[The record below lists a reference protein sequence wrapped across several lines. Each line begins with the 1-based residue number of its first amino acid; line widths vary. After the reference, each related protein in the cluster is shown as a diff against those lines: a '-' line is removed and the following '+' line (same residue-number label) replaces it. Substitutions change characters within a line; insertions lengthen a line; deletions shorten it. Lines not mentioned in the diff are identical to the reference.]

1 MSDVKIED
9 LSPVPFFAH
18 FLEGQ
23 FSKDLS
29 AEEMKA
35 VLGGS
40 IVTMVAP
47 SDQEGMPVGEVPD
60 IQELLRRVRE
70 RVGQIPSLPLPGS
83 PVTLAYP
90 SDQEGVPLYP
100 SRPRTRPRRRGPRPF
115 ARGGR
120 ERRSRRR

>member
-9 LSPVPFFAH
+9 LPPVPFFAH

-23 FSKDLS
+23 FSRELT

-60 IQELLRRVRE
+60 AQGLLRRIRE
-70 RVGQIPSLPLPGS
+70 LVGQIPGHSFPGS
-83 PVTLAYP
+83 PLTQVTLAYP
-90 SDQEGVPLYP
+90 SDGEVAPL
-100 SRPRTRPRRRGPRPF
+100 
-115 ARGGR
+115 
-120 ERRSRRR
+120 

>member
-23 FSKDLS
+23 FSKELS
-29 AEEMKA
+29 AEQMKA

-60 IQELLRRVRE
+60 VQELLRRVGE
-70 RVGQIPSLPLPGS
+70 LVGQIPSQPLPGR
-83 PVTLAYP
+83 PAT
-90 SDQEGVPLYP
+90 D
-100 SRPRTRPRRRGPRPF
+100 PRTEGLERYAFLVRWIRRR
-115 ARGGR
+115 
-120 ERRSRRR
+120 